1 MSLHEFQRALCDMTL
16 DVTFAAS
23 VLRKG
28 APALQ
33 RYRLTSVEE
42 DRLVAVASQ
51 RGMSVNCTL
60 ARANRFAPIA
70 DAFPLTCSLLK
81 PRLRG
86 LLDEL
91 WSVHRPASY
100 QLAGEVGAFVVF
112 VDEKLACGQLDEE
125 YAADI
130 FRYECAAWDL
140 IQTLKGSVSPAE
152 LEARAERSTTLR
164 FTHDPRVLIPC
175 LERDQQPPRDLPAGQ
190 YSVRLRL
197 RGDTLDVD
205 LED

>member
-1 MSLHEFQRALCDMTL
+1 MSLLEFQRALCDMTL
-16 DVTFAAS
+16 DVAFAAT
-23 VLRKG
+23 VLRNG
-28 APALQ
+28 AAALQ
-33 RYRLTSVEE
+33 GYGLTGIEE
-42 DRLVAVASQ
+42 NRLVAVVSQ

-91 WSVHRPASY
+91 WSVHRPGNY
-100 QLAGEVGAFVVF
+100 QLAGEAHAFAAF
-112 VDEKLACGQLDEE
+112 LQEKLSRREFDHE
-125 YAADI
+125 YAAEV

-140 IQTLKGSVSPAE
+140 IQTLPRSASAAP
-152 LEARAERSTTLR
+152 LEPVTEQSTAVR
-164 FTHDPRVLIPC
+164 FTHDPRILVAC
-175 LERDQQPPRDLPAGQ
+175 LERDQPPPRGLPPGD

-197 RGDTLDVD
+197 SGDTLDVD